1 KGASLHVV
9 FMLIPML
16 HDKDRADHGA
26 ILAELAKLVD
36 SGALKP
42 VVDEPQF
49 TLEEVGAAYDRLAS
63 GKAIGKVVVD
73 V

>member
-1 KGASLHVV
+1 
-9 FMLIPML
+9 
-16 HDKDRADHGA
+16 
-26 ILAELAKLVD
+26 
-36 SGALKP
+36 